1 MRKILAM
8 LLATLAI
15 ACLAGSAV
23 SMATNQVAHA
33 EDEVVEEV
41 KPTHNDTSIINT
53 EAPKTEAYAIA
64 YDGTPTIRYG
74 MQAYA
79 GLDGAA
85 WMFGAYAGTWMDC
98 GTGSHPFG
106 SNSGDK
112 RSNLAMTF
120 KIDSTVEG
128 TAYLYLY
135 VECYDSAT
143 GGAKLVVNGGEAVD
157 VNIKDNKI
165 LKSGAPADVTVLPVT
180 LVKGM
185 NTLVLTMGENYTSW
199 FYSFCVS
206 PEMNAIHAI
215 EGKKMT
221 YPMGIIA
228 QHFGDAA
235 IGHDVLGLNA
245 FDNAA
250 DYGKQGGAVYN
261 IIAPK
266 AGEYTLG
273 FAVMAGNGL
282 ANRAKYTLNDQVLTF
297 DGKPYYSFSTAA
309 GWSGDSWN
317 NFNVT
322 LKEGLNTLKIENQ
335 LTYVNAAKTEE
346 LDASAADGVYVS
358 NWWMHQITIE
368 EKQEIYLEIDT
379 SNVKTTYN
387 PDREFSAEG
396 LVVYYVQGTQKT
408 ALTADQYTVST
419 PNVRDF
425 GSKEVVVEM
434 VDSDLKA
441 SYTIVVGLEGTEYE
455 GKVVEFDG
463 VNGTGKLSYY
473 MNAGIKG
480 EGTDECAG
488 RIFYIIENTI
498 QTDGYFR
505 IGSNGA
511 GASENR
517 QVTMTIKIN
526 NTGAE
531 GKYLFKSYAMANNY
545 DYDNATL
552 TVNGEAREVNLHSTG
567 GNPYIFELDL
577 KQGEN
582 EIVIKTQNQYSI
594 WWDEFEVCAI
604 DAQLKATYEAKDG
617 IRYGIDS
624 MAKGVWMGKE
634 TDRMLSYYLDVAEAG
649 KYQFT
654 FNTAELT
661 EEKKFTLAIGDQ
673 QQQVTVDA
681 EGKTAV
687 LVNLEAGLQ
696 KMSIICSGAES
707 AFDFNGFNLAKFVTP
722 DAIELDLANMNL
734 ELECGEALN
743 EAKLAVNA
751 KYGEEVKALNFNEYQ
766 IVYPEGY
773 DVNVPGTY
781 TITVKVIGAE
791 EVTATFDVVVKAEKE
806 VVSLEV
812 NSADVKTQLNV
823 GETLNTAELVVKA
836 VYNDGSKQTLSSNE
850 YTIIMPEGYD
860 AEQAGNY
867 VVTVE
872 FNANKQLT
880 ATFEI
885 EHVAAQGGQTSSPA
899 GTTSNCKSSLG
910 GSVAMT
916 IGLGAI
922 AVLLKKRKED

>member
-1 MRKILAM
+1 MRKFLAI

-15 ACLAGSAV
+15 TCFAGSAV
-23 SMATNQVAHA
+23 SMATNKVVHA

-41 KPTHNDTSIINT
+41 KPTHNDTSIINV
-53 EAPKTEAYAIA
+53 EASKTEAFAIP
-64 YDGTPTIRYG
+64 YDGKPTIRYG
-74 MQAYA
+74 AQAYA
-79 GLDGAA
+79 GIDGQA
-85 WMFGAYAGTWMDC
+85 WMIGGQAGSWSDC

-112 RSNLAMTF
+112 RSNLAATF

-128 TAYLYLY
+128 EAYLYLY
-135 VECYDSAT
+135 AECWDGAT
-143 GGAKLVVNGGEAVD
+143 GGAKLVVNDGEAVD

-165 LKSGAPADVTVLPVT
+165 LKTGAPGDVTVLPVT

-185 NTLVLTMGENYTSW
+185 NTIVLTMGENYTCW
-199 FYSFCVS
+199 LYSFSVTPFKS
-206 PEMNAIHAI
+206 AIHAI
-215 EGKKMT
+215 EGKKIT
-221 YPMGIIA
+221 YPMGIVTE
-228 QHFGDAA
+228 HFGDAA
-235 IGHDVLGLNA
+235 LSHDVLGLNA

-261 IIAPK
+261 VFAPK

-282 ANRAKYTLNDQVLTF
+282 ANRAKYTLNGEVLTF

-322 LKEGLNTLKIENQ
+322 LNEGLNTLKIENQ
-335 LTYVNAAKTEE
+335 LTYVNAARTEE
-346 LDASAADGVYVS
+346 LDAGAADGVYVS

-368 EKQEIYLEIDT
+368 EKQEIFLEIDT
-379 SNVKTTYN
+379 SKAKTSYN

-396 LVVYYVQGTQKT
+396 LAVYYVKGTQKT
-408 ALTADQYTVST
+408 LLNADQYTVSV
-419 PNVRDF
+419 PSLRDF

-441 SYTIVVGLEGTEYE
+441 SYTVVVSNEGTEYE

-463 VNGTGKLSYY
+463 VNSSGRLSYY

-480 EGTDECAG
+480 EGTDDCAG
-488 RIFYIIENTI
+488 RIFYIIADQKT
-498 QTDGYFR
+498 TDGYFR

-511 GASENR
+511 GAAENR
-517 QVTMTIKIN
+517 QVTMTIRIN
-526 NTGAE
+526 NTGAA
-531 GKYLFKSYAMANNY
+531 GKYLFKSYAFANNY
-545 DYDNATL
+545 DYDKATI
-552 TVNGEAREVNLHSTG
+552 TENGVAREVNLHSTG
-567 GNPYIFELDL
+567 NNPYIFEVDL

-582 EIVIKTQNQYSI
+582 EIVIKAQNQYSI

-604 DAQLKATYEAKDG
+604 DAQLKATYAAKDG

-624 MAKGVWMGKE
+624 MDKGVWVGKE

-654 FNTAELT
+654 FNTAELA
-661 EEKKFTLAIGDQ
+661 ESKKFTLAIGEQ
-673 QQQVTVDA
+673 QQEVTVDA

-687 LVNLEAGLQ
+687 LVSLEAGLQ
-696 KMSIICSGAES
+696 KMSIICSGAEG
-707 AFDFNGFNLAKFVTP
+707 AFDFNGFNLVKFVTP
-722 DAIELDLANMNL
+722 DSIELDLSNMNL
-734 ELECGEALN
+734 ELECGETLN
-743 EAKLAVNA
+743 VAKLAVNA
-751 KYGEEVKALNFNEYQ
+751 KYGEDVKALNYNEYE

-773 DVNVPGTY
+773 NVNEPGTY

-806 VVSLEV
+806 VVSLEI
-812 NSADVKTQLNV
+812 NAKDVKTQLNV
-823 GETLNTAELVVKA
+823 GEALNTAELVVKV
-836 VYNDGSKQTLSSNE
+836 VYNDGTKQTLSSNE
-850 YTIIMPEGYD
+850 YTIVMPEGYD
-860 AEQAGNY
+860 AETAGKY

-872 FNANKQLT
+872 FNANTELT

-885 EHVAAQGGQTSSPA
+885 EHVAAEQPDSSEA
-899 GTTSNCKSSLG
+899 GVSSCQSSVS

-916 IGLGAI
+916 IGLGVI